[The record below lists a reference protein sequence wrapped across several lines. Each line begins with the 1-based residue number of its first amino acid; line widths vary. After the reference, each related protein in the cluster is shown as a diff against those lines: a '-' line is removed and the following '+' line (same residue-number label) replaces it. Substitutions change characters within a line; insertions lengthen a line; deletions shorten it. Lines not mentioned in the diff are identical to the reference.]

1 MDLWLIL
8 FIFDGILFVIIAGTV
23 LYLGVF
29 AVAALFHSKPVIPK
43 AKKLNR
49 FVILIPAYK
58 QDNVIE
64 QTVLSALS
72 QAYPQRMF
80 DVTVIS
86 DHQDELTNMRLAQYP
101 ITLLIPNF
109 EESAKAKSLQYAILN
124 LPEFK
129 IYDAV
134 IILDGDNIIDQD
146 FLEQVNDAY
155 EIAATKAIQT
165 HRISKNRDTAAA
177 RMDAIF
183 EESTK
188 AKSLQYAILNLPEF
202 KIYDAVIILDGDN
215 IIDQDFLDQVN
226 NAFEIA
232 ATKAIQ
238 THRISKNR
246 DTAAARMD
254 AIFEEIN
261 NAIFRRGHISFGL
274 SAALAGSGTVFD
286 FNWYKT
292 NVMRARTSGEDK
304 ELEALL
310 MRQDIFVD
318 YFDDIYVYGEK
329 KRTTT
334 TLNEQRGRWAMQQFS
349 NLFRNI
355 RFLPGAIFRKQYNLA
370 DKLIQWMLVPR
381 TNMIGIIMIMSI
393 VLPFIYLTMA
403 IKWWILGALALFI
416 FAIATP
422 DYLVDEMWDKTFL
435 RSPFVSLW
443 KMFSFKIH
451 KKS

>member
-1 MDLWLIL
+1 MDFWLIL
-8 FIFDGILFVIIAGTV
+8 FIFDGILFVIMAGTV

-43 AKKLNR
+43 AKKFNR

-58 QDNVIE
+58 QDKVIE

-109 EESAKAKSLQYAILN
+109 EES
-124 LPEFK
+124 
-129 IYDAV
+129 
-134 IILDGDNIIDQD
+134 
-146 FLEQVNDAY
+146 
-155 EIAATKAIQT
+155 
-165 HRISKNRDTAAA
+165 
-177 RMDAIF
+177 
-183 EESTK
+183 TK

-202 KIYDAVIILDGDN
+202 KIYDAVVILDGDN
-215 IIDQDFLDQVN
+215 IIDQDFLDRVN
-226 NAFEIA
+226 NAYEIA

-261 NAIFRRGHISFGL
+261 NTIFRRGHISFGL

-292 NVMRARTSGEDK
+292 NVMRTKTSGEDK

-318 YFDDIYVYGEK
+318 YFDHIYVYGEK
-329 KRTTT
+329 KRTTS
-334 TLNEQRGRWAMQQFS
+334 TLNEQRGRWATQQFV

-381 TNMIGIIMIMSI
+381 TNMIGVIMIMSI

-403 IKWWILGALALFI
+403 IKWWILGSLALFI
-416 FAIATP
+416 FALATP

-443 KMFSFKIH
+443 KMFSIKIH